1 MTRPFLLSALA
12 LAVLAGCASPQ
23 GIAPPGEQALAPAAL
38 LPTNAT
44 DTAPL
49 STRWWQALGDAQ
61 LDALVDQALA
71 GNPSLRLAQAR
82 LAKARAQADLTD
94 ASTGPQVNAALDAT
108 HQRYTENGMVP
119 APLAGDIRDT
129 ATLQLNGAWELDFFG
144 KHEAALQAALGQARA
159 AQADADAARVLLST
173 QVVRTY
179 LQLARAEAQQAVA
192 RRTLAQR
199 EHLLRLVQERVAAGL
214 DSELERR
221 QAEGAVPEARQ
232 QIEAWAEQAQLAR
245 LALAALVGQPGQA
258 VASTAPDLQALRALP
273 TPAVLPADL
282 LGRRAD
288 VAAARWRV
296 EAATQDAAQARA
308 QFYPNVN
315 LVGFVG
321 LSSIGLNQLL
331 DAGSLQWGV
340 GPAIRLPL
348 FDSGRLRA
356 QLRGKNAD
364 VDAATA
370 SYNATLI
377 DAVRQVS
384 EQLASGQ
391 SVARQQAQQAQ
402 AQQAAEAA
410 LQIAQLRYEKGL
422 GNYLQVL
429 STETQVL
436 AQRRLA
442 VDLQARALDAQAS
455 LAHALGGGW
464 VPTTQ
469 ATNDAATPVASARP

>member
-1 MTRPFLLSALA
+1 
-12 LAVLAGCASPQ
+12 V
-23 GIAPPGEQALAPAAL
+23 AP
-38 LPTNAT
+38 
-44 DTAPL
+44 
-49 STRWWQALGDAQ
+49 R
-61 LDALVDQALA
+61 
-71 GNPSLRLAQAR
+71 
-82 LAKARAQADLTD
+82 
-94 ASTGPQVNAALDAT
+94 
-108 HQRYTENGMVP
+108 
-119 APLAGDIRDT
+119 
-129 ATLQLNGAWELDFFG
+129 
-144 KHEAALQAALGQARA
+144 
-159 AQADADAARVLLST
+159 
-173 QVVRTY
+173 
-179 LQLARAEAQQAVA
+179 
-192 RRTLAQR
+192 
-199 EHLLRLVQERVAAGL
+199 
-214 DSELERR
+214 
-221 QAEGAVPEARQ
+221 
-232 QIEAWAEQAQLAR
+232 
-245 LALAALVGQPGQA
+245 
-258 VASTAPDLQALRALP
+258 APDLQALRALP
-273 TPAVLPADL
+273 TPTVLPADL

-356 QLRGKNAD
+356 QLRGKHAD

-391 SVARQQAQQAQ
+391 SVARQQAQQTQ

-410 LQIAQLRYEKGL
+410 LQMAQLRYEKGL

-429 STETQVL
+429 SAETQVL

-464 VPTTQ
+464 VPTT
-469 ATNDAATPVASARP
+469 DATPVASARP